1 MSIILLTILMFFIAV
16 GYWLLIILTIPIDYC
31 YHYDY
36 YDYHYYS
43 CCYYSYWYFYFCFGE
58 TWVCMLTDSPN
69 WGCQLPSP
77 AYWNVRQPD
86 WCPTHLR
93 LPENSLPRHWKDDLY
108 MGNLRTLEHHIQLIF
123 QDAVNVGTA
132 VFFFFGCLKKF
143 VWPGWHRF
151 SIHQKVCEYDDT
163 LAIFVGRLLLT
174 GSSLVG
180 LVFVFLCV
188 NGHFMGQ
195 EGFPQAAGGGHRNI
209 YI

>member
-132 VFFFFGCLKKF
+132 VFFFSD
-143 VWPGWHRF
+143 VWRNLCDPADIAF
-151 SIHQKVCEYDDT
+151 PSIKRSANMT
-163 LAIFVGRLLLT
+163 T
-174 GSSLVG
+174 
-180 LVFVFLCV
+180 
-188 NGHFMGQ
+188 
-195 EGFPQAAGGGHRNI
+195 P
-209 YI
+209 